1 MNAKLEY
8 CGNYLEIVNFR
19 YYPEE
24 ENRGNPY
31 NTDFDIKVVSGG
43 FSGYSQYWEYD
54 HRELAAFIGQ
64 LEDLMYARIN
74 EVVLQEIGVGQKIFF
89 KGDGQGHISV
99 SGTIHSDHVISQS
112 LSFEFRTDQT
122 VFPKFIDQLK
132 KL

>member
-8 CGNYLEIVNFR
+8 CGNYLEIVNFK
-19 YYPEE
+19 YYSEE

-31 NTDFDIKVVSGG
+31 NTDFDIKVVSDG

-74 EVVLQEIGVGQKIFF
+74 EVVLQEIGVGQKIF
-89 KGDGQGHISV
+89 S
-99 SGTIHSDHVISQS
+99 
-112 LSFEFRTDQT
+112 RAT
-122 VFPKFIDQLK
+122 VRDTSACREQYTVTM
-132 KL
+132 